1 MTDTAIV
8 ERLASEAVP
17 AQQHLIDGRR
27 VPSADGRTLQVESP
41 RNGEILT
48 TIASGTA
55 RDVDKAVAAARQAFE
70 SGVWSAMPPAE
81 RKKVLMRLADLI
93 DDHRYELA
101 VLGVR
106 DNGTEIGM
114 ALKAE
119 PGSAAGTFRYY
130 AEAAD
135 KTEGAVAPAGP
146 GHLGLILRQ
155 PVGIAGVI
163 VPWNF
168 PLMIGSWKI
177 APALAVGN
185 SVVLKPSEN
194 ASLALLR
201 IAELALEAGVPDG
214 VFNVVTGKGQVVGEA
229 IGMHN
234 DIDVIAFTGSGFVG
248 RKLLEYAAR
257 SNLKKVYL
265 ELGGK
270 SPNVVFSDCPDIDKA
285 AAAAVNG
292 IFRNSGQVCVAGSR
306 LLLEQGIHDEFV
318 EKVRIGAER
327 LRVGDPLDAQSDIGA
342 INSGE
347 QLSKNLEYVAIAES
361 EGAQRVTGGDRVNES
376 SGGYYMAPT
385 IFKNVDCD
393 MRIAQE
399 EVFGPVLGVM
409 SFQSE
414 NDAVRIA
421 NSTAYGLAA
430 GVWTSDLGRAHRM
443 IQKIESGVVHVNC
456 YGGAEITLPLGGL
469 KQSGNGHDK
478 SMHALDKF
486 TSLKS
491 AWISL

>member
-1 MTDTAIV
+1 MADTAIILK
-8 ERLASEAVP
+8 LASAAVP
-17 AQQHLIDGRR
+17 AQKHLIDGKSET
-27 VPSADGRTLQVESP
+27 SADGRTLAVESP

-55 RDVDKAVAAARQAFE
+55 LEVDNAVAAARRSFA
-70 SGVWSAMPPAE
+70 SGVWSGMRPAE

-93 DDHRYELA
+93 DSHRYELA

-135 KTEGAVAPAGP
+135 KVEGGVAPTGP
-146 GHLGLILRQ
+146 GNLGLILKQ
-155 PVGIAGVI
+155 PIGVVGVI

-168 PLMIGSWKI
+168 PMMIAAWKI
-177 APALAVGN
+177 APALAMGN

-201 IAELALEAGVPDG
+201 LGQLALEAGLPSG
-214 VFNVVTGKGQVVGEA
+214 VLNVVTGKGHVVGEA
-229 IGMHN
+229 IGMHD

-248 RKLLEYAAR
+248 RKLLEYSAR

-270 SPNVVFSDCPDIDKA
+270 SPHIVFSDCQDIDKA

-306 LLLEQGIHDEFV
+306 LLVEQHIHDEFL
-318 EKVRIGAER
+318 EKITIGAER
-327 LRVGDPLDAQSDIGA
+327 LRVGDPLDTQSDIGA
-342 INSGE
+342 INSGD

-361 EGAQRVTGGDRVNES
+361 EGVR
-376 SGGYYMAPT
+376 P
-385 IFKNVDCD
+385 
-393 MRIAQE
+393 
-399 EVFGPVLGVM
+399 
-409 SFQSE
+409 QS
-414 NDAVRIA
+414 
-421 NSTAYGLAA
+421 
-430 GVWTSDLGRAHRM
+430 
-443 IQKIESGVVHVNC
+443 
-456 YGGAEITLPLGGL
+456 
-469 KQSGNGHDK
+469 
-478 SMHALDKF
+478 
-486 TSLKS
+486 
-491 AWISL
+491 